1 MDKKE
6 VGVRIKAFMKEKGL
20 TQTKVADMLGIKQ
33 SSVSDMISGRRDT
46 VRLALG
52 LANYYSLSS
61 DIFLGSN
68 NKYVQ
73 NIAERDIIN
82 SLNVDERQNL
92 INNLHDLY
100 KKHEDL
106 LNEACSVMKQIAT
119 INKILIIGIE

>member
-46 VRLALG
+46 VRLALD

-73 NIAERDIIN
+73 NMAERDIIN
-82 SLNVDERQNL
+82 SLNVDERKNL

>member
-46 VRLALG
+46 VRLALD

-82 SLNVDERQNL
+82 SLNVDERKNL

>member
-52 LANYYSLSS
+52 LAKYYSLSS

>member
-20 TQTKVADMLGIKQ
+20 TQTKVADILGIKQ

-73 NIAERDIIN
+73 DMAERDIIN

-92 INNLHDLY
+92 INCLHDLY

-106 LNEACSVMKQIAT
+106 LNETCSVMKQIAA